1 MVSLRVSCVSLLCMF
16 QTLPV
21 ERSQIKAGK
30 PPKPRSDG
38 NYGSTFTTRM
48 CLHLFCSSLL
58 SQSITFFRTGT
69 TLSLHVCGLDLLV
82 RTFKFTNSTQAMY
95 MHRYVIPSVYNTN
108 KYYGLVRYLDPSRRT
123 SCLVFVLG
131 IRTVPSLKSFLFPA
145 SK

>member
-1 MVSLRVSCVSLLCMF
+1 MF

-30 PPKPRSDG
+30 PTKTSVGRELWFNVHYSDAP
-38 NYGSTFTTRM
+38 S
-48 CLHLFCSSLL
+48 LVLFIAVVTIYHFL
-58 SQSITFFRTGT
+58 RTGI
-69 TLSLHVCGLDLLV
+69 TLSLHLCGLDLLV
-82 RTFKFTNSTQAMY
+82 STFKFTNSTQAMY
-95 MHRYVIPSVYNTN
+95 MHRYVITSVYNTN